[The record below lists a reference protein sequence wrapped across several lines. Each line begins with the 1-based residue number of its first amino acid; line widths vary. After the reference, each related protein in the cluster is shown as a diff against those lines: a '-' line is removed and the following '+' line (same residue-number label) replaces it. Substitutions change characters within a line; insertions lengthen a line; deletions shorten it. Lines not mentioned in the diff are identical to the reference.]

1 MLYLHNDHFILPRVV
16 FDLEQIK
23 TYNITHLQWLWWL
36 FEDLNLIFS
45 VSLELFLELFFSF
58 LIEQHNKLELKVE
71 VVGGLKGIKRIPT
84 EKNEN

>member
-1 MLYLHNDHFILPRVV
+1 
-16 FDLEQIK
+16 
-23 TYNITHLQWLWWL
+23 L

>member
-1 MLYLHNDHFILPRVV
+1 
-16 FDLEQIK
+16 
-23 TYNITHLQWLWWL
+23 L

-84 EKNEN
+84 EKKRKLEIRGVIQKHL